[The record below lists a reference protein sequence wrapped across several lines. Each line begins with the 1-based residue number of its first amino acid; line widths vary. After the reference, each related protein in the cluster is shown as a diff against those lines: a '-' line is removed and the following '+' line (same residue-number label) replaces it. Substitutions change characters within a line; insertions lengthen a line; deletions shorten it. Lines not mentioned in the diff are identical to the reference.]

1 LIVPGLLFHIT
12 FLRSIWIKHAR
23 SADIPQTFNSIQR
36 AGDKSEV
43 FTCNKGEFFY
53 NGGNRL
59 SKIKTKP
66 LKPDPVLKDFWSDNH
81 RFADLFNQVLFQ
93 GQEIIDPEHLAEQD
107 TEESTVFWEK
117 EQLDAI
123 LKSRDVIKQH
133 VQGARL
139 VLIGLENQMNFY
151 PEWRKQTGFNRLSA
165 W

>member
-1 LIVPGLLFHIT
+1 M
-12 FLRSIWIKHAR
+12 
-23 SADIPQTFNSIQR
+23 
-36 AGDKSEV
+36 
-43 FTCNKGEFFY
+43 
-53 NGGNRL
+53 